1 LEYSNLPSEA
11 PEIIPN
17 RRPPTG
23 WPTDGTVAFNNYSTR
38 YRKGLDLVLKDI
50 NLNIKPREK
59 VGIVGRTGAGKSS
72 LTLALFRIIEPAG
85 GNIVI
90 DNIDTSTIGLHD
102 LRSRLSI
109 IPQDAAIFEGTIRD
123 K

>member
-17 RRPPTG
+17 HRPPTG
-23 WPTDGTVAFNNYSTR
+23 WPTDGTVSFNNYSTR

-90 DNIDTSTIGLHD
+90 DNIDTSNIGLHD